1 MTIVINEM
9 EGLVQSCQCEDC
21 AVSEGKELRLFEKVI
36 FILVHI
42 TTKIYIQV
50 GGWFRSRLY

>member
-1 MTIVINEM
+1 M

-36 FILVHI
+36 FIPVHI